1 MDVTSNMLEVVPT
14 TRPGY
19 GGFDDADGGEE
30 LAKRVENFGHPVGKS
45 KCYIILYNPRFRQFV
60 GLPGF
65 NAPRRS
71 CRPSYPHMQNSQ
83 RPGAASAMYREEG
96 TTISTSHRFRDER
109 TNNDV

>member
-45 KCYIILYNPRFRQFV
+45 KCCFPPLDPRV
-60 GLPGF
+60 HPL
-65 NAPRRS
+65 
-71 CRPSYPHMQNSQ
+71 
-83 RPGAASAMYREEG
+83 AS
-96 TTISTSHRFRDER
+96 
-109 TNNDV
+109 